1 MKTNAN
7 FINSI
12 KVEGYVYGT
21 GSNFNQLAERV
32 TGETSK
38 NPGTKYISGDL
49 EIATDEAGLNIVTIH
64 YTYVTEKYKSGAA
77 NKTYTALK
85 KIIDN
90 PDKTWLSGGKENA
103 IKVQCTGGAI
113 AVNDFIGSDGTKVAA
128 LRNENGFCNI
138 VTELN
143 EKEEER
149 NTFSTDMLITKVTH
163 IDADPEKG
171 IKNDYT
177 TVSGCIFGYGP
188 KIVPATFIIRNAG
201 GMKYFEDLDASP
213 SNPTFT
219 KVWGRITSHIEK
231 IERKEESAF
240 GEAAIQTFERKTKEY
255 CITGTAKTIYDFGD
269 EEVLTAEDIVKMNQ
283 ERQVML
289 AEVEER
295 YKERQLTKAAGGNG
309 FNAAAQIPEGGFVF

>member
-49 EIATDEAGLNIVTIH
+49 EIATDEAGLNIVTVH
-64 YTYVTEKYKSGAA
+64 YSYVTQTYKSGAN

-90 PDKTWLSGGKENA
+90 PDKTWLNGGKDNA
-103 IKVQCTGGAI
+103 LKVQCSGGSI
-113 AVNDFIGSDGTKVAA
+113 AVNDFIGSDGNKVAV

-143 EKEEER
+143 SKEEER
-149 NTFSTDMLITKVTH
+149 SVFSVDMLITKVAH
-163 IDADPEKG
+163 IEADPDKG
-171 IKNDYT
+171 IKNDYA
-177 TVSGCIFGYGP
+177 TVSGCVFGYGP
-188 KIVPATFIIRNAG
+188 KIIPASFTIRNPG
-201 GMKYFEDLDASP
+201 GIEYFENLDVSP

-219 KVWGRITSHIEK
+219 KVWGKITSHTEK

-240 GEAAIQTFERKTKEY
+240 GEAAIQVFERKNKEY
-255 CITGTAKTIYDFGD
+255 CITGTAKIVYDFGD
-269 EEVLTAEDIVKMNQ
+269 EEVLTTEDVVKMNQ

-289 AEVEER
+289 AEIEEK
-295 YKERQLTKAAGGNG
+295 YKERQLTKASGGNG